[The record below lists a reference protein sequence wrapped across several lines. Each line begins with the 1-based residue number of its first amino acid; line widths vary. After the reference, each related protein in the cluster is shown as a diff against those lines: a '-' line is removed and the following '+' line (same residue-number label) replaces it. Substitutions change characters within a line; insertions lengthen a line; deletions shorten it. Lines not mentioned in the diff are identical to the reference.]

1 MSAQLMPDARDPHA
15 AGKKVPLGINSHE
28 RLDAP
33 DGRASRVLI
42 YLDNN
47 ATTAV
52 RPEVRAAMEPYLAE
66 AYANPS
72 SLHRFGADAGR
83 ALDDARERVAGFLS
97 ARHPSEIV
105 FTSCGTEA
113 NVTAIRGILAAH
125 PTKRHIV
132 STQVEHPSVL
142 LLLEQ
147 LEQEGYRVTY
157 LPVAQE
163 GSLQAERVR
172 DAVSDE
178 TALVTIMAANNE
190 TGVRFPFDEIGA
202 IARERGIIFH
212 VDAVQLVPHLPLSL
226 GSTPIDLLTFS
237 GHKLHAPKGIAAL
250 YVRKGLKLRP
260 LLVGHQER
268 GLRGGTENVAGA
280 VGLAQACELARASY
294 TDDARVRSL
303 RDRLEEGLVSSIPGV
318 TVNGARTSRISNT
331 LSVLIDGI
339 EGETLVLTASEKGIA
354 VSTGSACTAGSVE
367 PSHVLLAMGIPY
379 EKALG
384 ALRFS
389 LSVLTTDAE
398 IDAALAE
405 IPGLVAMLRSVKS
418 QARAYA

>member
-1 MSAQLMPDARDPHA
+1 MA
-15 AGKKVPLGINSHE
+15 K
-28 RLDAP
+28 
-33 DGRASRVLI
+33 LI

-52 RPEVRAAMEPYLAE
+52 RPQVRAAMEPFLAE

-83 ALDDARERVAGFLS
+83 ALDDARERVAEFLGASS
-97 ARHPSEIV
+97 ATEIV

-113 NVTAIRGILAAH
+113 NVTAIRGILAAA
-125 PTKRHIV
+125 PAKRHIV

-157 LPVAQE
+157 LPVAAD
-163 GSLQAERVR
+163 GSLAAERVMEALT
-172 DAVSDE
+172 DD
-178 TALVTIMAANNE
+178 TALVTVMAANNE
-190 TGVRFPFDEIGA
+190 TGVLFPFEEIARGV
-202 IARERGIIFH
+202 RERGIPFH
-212 VDAVQLVPHLPLSL
+212 VDAVQAVPHLPLSL
-226 GSTPIDLLTFS
+226 PSSPVDLLTFS
-237 GHKLHAPKGIAAL
+237 GHKLHAPKGIAVL

-268 GLRGGTENVAGA
+268 GARGGTENVAGA
-280 VGLAQACELARASY
+280 VGLAKACELAGAGY
-294 TDDARVRSL
+294 DDEERVAHL
-303 RDRLEEGLVSSIPGV
+303 RDRLQEGLLARIPGV
-318 TVNGARTSRISNT
+318 SVNGARDRRVSSV
-331 LSVLIDGI
+331 LSVLVDGI
-339 EGETLVLTASEKGIA
+339 EGETLVLMASEKGIA
-354 VSTGSACTAGSVE
+354 ISTGSACTAGSVE

-389 LSVLTTDAE
+389 LSRMTQKEE
-398 IDAALAE
+398 IDTVLDEMPA
-405 IPGLVAMLRSVKS
+405 LVATLRNVKS
-418 QARAYA
+418 GARADA